1 MKKGLTR
8 FADMTS
14 EEFTVNAATYKT
26 PLLTVEGKKERKLE
40 LDAELKRGERP
51 AQSQKERYLMRHA
64 NDPLMSLKLATDA
77 AAAAGERIPQPGAQ
91 EEGSDGVGWDIR
103 QDAPRARVRF
113 DRIASS

>member
-40 LDAELKRGERP
+40 LDADVKRGERT
-51 AQSQKERYLMRHA
+51 AAVAEGTVL
-64 NDPLMSLKLATDA
+64 DATR
-77 AAAAGERIPQPGAQ
+77 E
-91 EEGSDGVGWDIR
+91 
-103 QDAPRARVRF
+103 
-113 DRIASS
+113 

>member
-40 LDAELKRGERP
+40 LDADVKRGERR
-51 AQSQKERYLMRHA
+51 AESQKERYLMRHA

-77 AAAAGERIPQPGAQ
+77 ACLLYTSP
-91 EEGSDGVGWDIR
+91 S
-103 QDAPRARVRF
+103 PRDMRRS
-113 DRIASS
+113 RMPSSA

>member
-1 MKKGLTR
+1 MKKGLTL

-64 NDPLMSLKLATDA
+64 NYPLMSLKLATDA
-77 AAAAGERIPQPGAQ
+77 AAAAGERIPSQEHKKKGAT
-91 EEGSDGVGWDIR
+91 E
-103 QDAPRARVRF
+103 
-113 DRIASS
+113 